1 MALFRRNSDPDKRKP
16 RKDRR
21 GASPFAVGAIV
32 LVLAVVISYL
42 GFTKHI
48 PFTHGFRVNAV
59 FANANSIRKNS
70 PVRIAG
76 VNIGKVKKIERYKNS
91 RAALI
96 TMELDKGGLPIHT
109 DATMKVRPRIFLE
122 GNFFIDIHPGTPNA
136 PVLGEDGTIPIAQ
149 TSAPVQFGDV
159 LTALQADDRE
169 NLQKLVRGYGQTLT
183 RKPDAQDDR
192 TADPSARGQ

>member
-21 GASPFAVGAIV
+21 GASPLGVGAIV
-32 LVLAVVISYL
+32 LAIIVVATYL

-59 FANANSIRKNS
+59 FQNANSIRKGS

-76 VNIGKVKKIERYKNS
+76 VNIGKVKAIERYKNT
-91 RAALI
+91 RAALV
-96 TMELDKGGLPIHT
+96 TMELQGDALPIHT

-122 GNFFIDIHPGTPNA
+122 GNFFVDLKPGTPNA
-136 PVLGEDGTIPIAQ
+136 PVLKENGTIPIAQ
-149 TSAPVQFGDV
+149 TSAPVQF
-159 LTALQADDRE
+159 
-169 NLQKLVRGYGQTLT
+169 
-183 RKPDAQDDR
+183 
-192 TADPSARGQ
+192 